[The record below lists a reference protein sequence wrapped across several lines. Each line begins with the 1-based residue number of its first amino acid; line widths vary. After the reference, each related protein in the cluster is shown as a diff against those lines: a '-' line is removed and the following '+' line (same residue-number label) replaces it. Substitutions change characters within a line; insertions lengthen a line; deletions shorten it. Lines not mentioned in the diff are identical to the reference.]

1 MDLSNNPYSDTS
13 DSDNEVTNNNITHV
27 TVDTSHNV
35 IIDISHNISD
45 ISYNTDLS
53 CNISDISYNQPID
66 VSCNNKIPNVVPII
80 DVSYNNVVDGVGYE
94 ISHTGGEDASGND
107 IKRTTFETD
116 EPELYDPQIKQNL
129 THTVKTYDDT
139 ISLDSSANI
148 LVEQI
153 KGYAQ
158 QLDCS
163 DFHGKGSINDYNEL
177 FIAAGRI
184 ANESKQMELDVDIE
198 GFNEFAAAADEL
210 SNLFNGFILKLQN
223 VSIITDIQFLTSVSY
238 ALSRIVNLSETFG
251 KFKQTIFSTSA
262 VQLPQSAHET
272 REVIEDVMNDINCAM
287 NYINYFVCPDDA
299 SLNTTQYTKAQ
310 LSQEEQNIIS
320 KSVQTIDNW
329 NNLCQYGVSIAMS
342 NDVDIQ
348 YMQTASN
355 HLKHKSISVRNN
367 CNILRTKLASY
378 NIHC

>member
-1 MDLSNNPYSDTS
+1 MDLSNNSYSDTS
-13 DSDNEVTNNNITHV
+13 DSDNEVTNNVTYI

-35 IIDISHNISD
+35 IIDASHNISD

-66 VSCNNKIPNVVPII
+66 VSCNNRIPHVVPII

-94 ISHTGGEDASGND
+94 ISHTGGEDVSGNH

-251 KFKQTIFSTSA
+251 RFKQTIFSTSA
-262 VQLPQSAHET
+262 VQLPQSAHQT
-272 REVIEDVMNDINCAM
+272 REVVEEVMNDINCAM
-287 NYINYFVCPDDA
+287 NYINYFVCPDDV
-299 SLNTTQYTKAQ
+299 SLNTTQYAKAQ

-348 YMQTASN
+348 YIQTASN
-355 HLKHKSISVRNN
+355 HLKHKSISVRNS